1 MTAFHYA
8 CKFGPPH
15 IAKMLIQKSTMF
27 NINLKALENN
37 GRTAFHLACFND
49 RKNIV
54 EMMIENAE
62 TLEIDLTAKD
72 KDGKTGF
79 QLAEQ
84 HGNDDIANII
94 KRKLPNTEG
103 SPPTGFFKTAKG
115 ECCIV

>member
-27 NINLKALENN
+27 NINLKAFENN
-37 GRTAFHLACFND
+37 GRTAFHLACFDD
-49 RKNIV
+49 RKIIV

-72 KDGKTGF
+72 KEGKTGF
-79 QLAEQ
+79 QLAERK
-84 HGNDDIANII
+84 GNQDVVNII
-94 KRKLPNTEG
+94 ERKMTKLNLND
-103 SPPTGFFKTAKG
+103 FKDKKSISSDF
-115 ECCIV
+115 CISC